1 MGRDDGSRKLA
12 DIVTLLFTDLVG
24 STEMLGRIGDDAAE
38 EARLAHFGLLRDAIA
53 AGGGHEV
60 KNLGDGLMVVFG
72 SALDALGCAVSI
84 QLAARDHNRLGVG
97 PPFHIRIGLHAG
109 EPVREGSDFFGTPVV
124 VASRL
129 CAAAR
134 GGQIL
139 ASLVLVGLIG
149 TRGRFAIH
157 PVGSLELKG
166 LADPVPA
173 AEVGWDQEGARTARP
188 RPVAG
193 GAGAGGR
200 HPAGRDPPLD
210 AGPATQR
217 IRGPRR
223 RGRRPGRPAGARPPG
238 DRHRPGRG
246 REDAAHRACGRRR
259 RRAVSG
265 RCLLL

>member
-1 MGRDDGSRKLA
+1 MRTDDGSQKPA
-12 DIVTLLFTDLVG
+12 EIVTLLFTDLVG

-72 SALDALGCAVSI
+72 SALDALRCAVSI
-84 QLAARDHNRLGVG
+84 QLAARDHNRRGVG

-109 EPVREGSDFFGTPVV
+109 EPVREGTDFFGTPVV

-129 CAAAR
+129 CAAAQ

-149 TRGRFAIH
+149 TRGRFTIH

-166 LADPVPA
+166 LVDPVPA
-173 AEVGWDQEGARTARP
+173 AEVGWEQGASSGGLGLDPSPELRAPVAATPPVVVRPSTLAPPPDAFVGRDAAVGALARLPRARP
-188 RPVAG
+188 PRDRHRARAG
-193 GAGAGGR
+193 S
-200 HPAGRDPPLD
+200 
-210 AGPATQR
+210 
-217 IRGPRR
+217 
-223 RGRRPGRPAGARPPG
+223 GRPA
-238 DRHRPGRG
+238 
-246 REDAAHRACGRRR
+246 
-259 RRAVSG
+259 
-265 RCLLL
+265 